1 MKSEVRSFVGAL
13 ALAVVAAFS
22 IAFAHGQDTF
32 NAPRGQQIPPPACFT
47 MRGAWEGGYTPCTP
61 ASHSEWLADITHWR
75 MERRIRV
82 GYDSTRYEMPALKWT
97 QSELHAAPD
106 DGA

>member
-1 MKSEVRSFVGAL
+1 MSSKFRSITGAIPL
-13 ALAVVAAFS
+13 ALIAALCVVAA
-22 IAFAHGQDTF
+22 AAQDTF

-75 MERRIRV
+75 MERLIRV
-82 GYDSTRYEMPALKWT
+82 GFDPARHVIENAL
-97 QSELHAAPD
+97 
-106 DGA
+106 GC

>member
-1 MKSEVRSFVGAL
+1 MNTTVRAIRWTAGYLLL
-13 ALAVVAAFS
+13 AAAFTLPLT
-22 IAFAHGQDTF
+22 AQDTF

-61 ASHSEWLADITHWR
+61 ASHAEWLADVSHWR

-82 GYDSTRYEMPALKWT
+82 GRGRCGRSWDGPA
-97 QSELHAAPD
+97 E
-106 DGA
+106 